1 MNARHVARELA
12 LLSLSQLRVQEEQL
26 GQVTP
31 EDLVEQAV
39 RMVTSEARDNLKAAA
54 ADLQKAHEDVQE
66 STLRDHPD
74 AIRELLRSSIDHT
87 ERVINLLG
95 AGLEWPLMVA
105 MAKQED
111 VRRFAVHLI
120 KLFRQ
125 HQSDVDQLIDS
136 SMVNWS
142 LERLVAVDR
151 DILRLAVAEMLYE
164 GTPFEVAID
173 EAVELAKQYSTE
185 ESGKFVNGVLK
196 RLLPSVDAHH
206 KGAGNVG

>member
-26 GQVTP
+26 GQVAP

-39 RMVTSEARDNLKAAA
+39 RMVTSEARDNLKNAA
-54 ADLQKAHEDVQE
+54 ADLEKADEDVQE
-66 STLRDHPD
+66 SSLRDQPD
-74 AIRELLRSSIDHT
+74 AIRELLRHAIDST

-95 AGLEWPLMVA
+95 AGLEWPLMVTI
-105 MAKQED
+105 AKQDE

-120 KLFRQ
+120 KQFRQ
-125 HQSDVDQLIDS
+125 HQAEIDELIDT

-142 LERLVAVDR
+142 IERLVSVDR
-151 DILRLAVAEMLYE
+151 DILRLAVSEMLYE
-164 GTPFEVAID
+164 RTPVEVAID
-173 EAVELAKQYSTE
+173 EAVELAKSYSTE

-196 RLLPSVDAHH
+196 RLLPAIETLR
-206 KGAGNVG
+206 KGAGHAR